1 MLRKKKFKRE
11 KLNLFMVNKCVKKNI
26 LTGSVKTIFLFEET
40 VITSI
45 PTSASKC
52 ISGKQ
57 SSSPRFS
64 LARPPTPELLSSHH
78 AADYCSS

>member
-1 MLRKKKFKRE
+1 MKKS
-11 KLNLFMVNKCVKKNI
+11 LFKKNI
-26 LTGSVKTIFLFEET
+26 LMGSGKTIFLFDEI
-40 VITSI
+40 VIPNI
-45 PTSASKC
+45 PISASNC

>member
-1 MLRKKKFKRE
+1 MFKRE
-11 KLNLFMVNKCVKKNI
+11 TLDLFIVNKCVKKNI
-26 LTGSVKTIFLFEET
+26 LTGSVKTIFLFEEF
-40 VITSI
+40 VISNI
-45 PTSASKC
+45 PTSASNC
-52 ISGKQ
+52 ISGKE